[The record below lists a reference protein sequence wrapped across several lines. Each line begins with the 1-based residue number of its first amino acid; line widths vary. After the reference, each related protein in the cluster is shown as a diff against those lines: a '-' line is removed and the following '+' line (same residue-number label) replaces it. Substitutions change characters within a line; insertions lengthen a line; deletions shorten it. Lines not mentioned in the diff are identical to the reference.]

1 MGAKGINIA
10 ESLKRSLH
18 LAAPPEQELHSHF
31 PVPLKALW
39 SYRHSGGSSG
49 TGDFNTAL
57 SSLRSLLHSHFLYR
71 SFNQA
76 IEFGRVLCLSLFA
89 CVVCACVRAC
99 VSVGIPLGS
108 KLFVCKSALKKKKK
122 DRRKLKTNMLKASA
136 LLVPGLAQL
145 HRDRALSHITG
156 QELVTT
162 AAAASS
168 PCRIH
173 HDTAFPL

>member
-18 LAAPPEQELHSHF
+18 LAAPPEQELHLHF

-99 VSVGIPLGS
+99 VCVCERVRVCVCVCVCVCVYMSICICVCVHVCRCTCMYASVC
-108 KLFVCKSALKKKKK
+108 V
-122 DRRKLKTNMLKASA
+122 
-136 LLVPGLAQL
+136 
-145 HRDRALSHITG
+145 
-156 QELVTT
+156 
-162 AAAASS
+162 
-168 PCRIH
+168 
-173 HDTAFPL
+173 